1 MKSFLRRIF
10 TVIFTHQAQKILKK
24 YDVKVVVVVGSIGKT
39 STRQAISTIL
49 SHKYRL
55 KLQDDNYNVPISIP
69 FVITDQKI
77 PTPIHNA
84 LGWFRAWQ
92 KGQQILKNGFDYDL
106 LVLEY
111 GIDYI
116 GEMKLFAPI
125 CEPDYTVVSAVAPE
139 HMEFFKTLDS
149 VAREELSVSQFAKK
163 LLINDQTVERQYVE
177 KYVAGD
183 AQVSYYG
190 SDSSLDYQEV
200 IKRQDDGFYHLK
212 VLDKAGHVICAC
224 PTQMVAKHSLN
235 ALTAACVVASQ
246 FGMTRSDIE
255 KALRSYQNPKGRMR
269 VYRGVNDSTI
279 IDDTYNSSP
288 VAAIAALEALGEFT
302 AKKRIALLGNM
313 NELGDFSAEAHK
325 QVGQACKPN
334 KLDLVVTL
342 GPDANRYLAPVAK
355 IQGCRVITSSSP
367 YEAAEIIKNE
377 LIGGS
382 VVLAKGSQNKVY
394 AEEAVK
400 ELLKNPKDK
409 DSLVRQ
415 SPEWLAK
422 KEQSFANPN

>member
-10 TVIFTHQAQKILKK
+10 TVIFTHQAKKILKK
-24 YDVKVVVVVGSIGKT
+24 YNVKVVVVVGSVGKT
-39 STRQAISTIL
+39 STRQAISAIL
-49 SHKYRL
+49 SQKYKL
-55 KLQDDNYNVPISIP
+55 KFQEDNYNVPISIP

-84 LGWFRAWQ
+84 VGWYRAWK
-92 KGQQILKNGFDYDL
+92 KGQAILKKGLDYEL

-125 CEPDYTVVSAVAPE
+125 CQPDYTVVSAVAPE
-139 HMEFFKTLDS
+139 HMEFFKSLDL

-163 LLINDQTVERQYVE
+163 LLINDQTVKRQYVE
-177 KYVAGD
+177 KYVAED
-183 AQVSYYG
+183 ALVSYYG
-190 SDSSLDYQEV
+190 SKTDLDYQEV
-200 IKRQDDGFYHLK
+200 VKRQEDGFYHLK

-224 PTQMVAKHSLN
+224 PTQMVARHSLN
-235 ALTAACVVASQ
+235 ALTAACIVASQ

-255 KALRSYQNPKGRMR
+255 KAIRSYQNPKGRMR
-269 VYRGVNDSTI
+269 VYRGINDSTI

-288 VAAIAALEALGEFT
+288 VAAIAALEALAEFT

-325 QVGQACKPN
+325 QVGRACKPD
-334 KLDLVVTL
+334 KFDLIITL

-355 IQGCRVITSSSP
+355 IQGCRVITTDSP
-367 YEAAEIIKNE
+367 AQAAEIIKQE
-377 LIGGS
+377 LSSGS

-409 DSLVRQ
+409 DNLVRQ
-415 SPEWLAK
+415 SAEWLAK
-422 KEQSFANPN
+422 KEQCFAAIS